1 MTPSDFALINTLGNE
16 QEAGHFMLHQI
27 DFDAEARQV
36 TPSLPTPE
44 ELTEFRVPAVRHGAY
59 ENLWRSVTM
68 LGMLA
73 NTMMWIYV

>member
-1 MTPSDFALINTLGNE
+1 
-16 QEAGHFMLHQI
+16 MLHQI

-44 ELTEFRVPAVRHGAY
+44 ELSEFRVPAVRHGAY